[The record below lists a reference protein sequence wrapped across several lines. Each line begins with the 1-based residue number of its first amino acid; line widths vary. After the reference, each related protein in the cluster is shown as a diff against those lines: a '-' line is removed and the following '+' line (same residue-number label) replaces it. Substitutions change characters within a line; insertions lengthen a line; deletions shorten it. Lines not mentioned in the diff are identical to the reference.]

1 MKTGIFGGS
10 FDPVHKE
17 HVSLAEAA
25 IGSLGLD
32 RVFILPAYVPPHK
45 RGRVLTDDKDRI
57 AMLEK
62 AFAPVKKAIVSD
74 YEIRRAGVSYSYLT
88 CRHFK
93 EEYPEDEIYFLVGT
107 DMLRDFPT
115 WKEPEEILKIATLAV
130 CDRAEKNALW
140 IQKEQDDF
148 YARFGKKFAVID
160 YSAQAISSTEARVRA
175 AAGDDVSSLC
185 GEAVARYIA
194 ERKLYEIEN
203 AHAALANEKSER
215 REHSLRVGIA
225 AARKALSL
233 GIDEK
238 KAVTAALF
246 HDCAKNL
253 TESSP
258 LLQGFSFPEGVPLPV
273 PLPVLHQFTGAYVAE
288 NSFGVHDKEIL
299 NAVRYHTGG
308 RADMSLLEQLIFLAD
323 MVEDK
328 REYEG
333 AENLRALY
341 YAEKGGLDFTMYEA
355 LRETLYFLEAK
366 GGAIYP
372 LTSEAYKY
380 FGKKIAEEESL

>member
-93 EEYPEDEIYFLVGT
+93 EQYPEDEIYFLVGT

-130 CDRAEKNALW
+130 CDRAEKTRSGYRRSR
-140 IQKEQDDF
+140 IIF
-148 YARFGKKFAVID
+148 M
-160 YSAQAISSTEARVRA
+160 RV
-175 AAGDDVSSLC
+175 S
-185 GEAVARYIA
+185 
-194 ERKLYEIEN
+194 
-203 AHAALANEKSER
+203 
-215 REHSLRVGIA
+215 
-225 AARKALSL
+225 
-233 GIDEK
+233 
-238 KAVTAALF
+238 
-246 HDCAKNL
+246 AKN
-253 TESSP
+253 SP
-258 LLQGFSFPEGVPLPV
+258 
-273 PLPVLHQFTGAYVAE
+273 
-288 NSFGVHDKEIL
+288 
-299 NAVRYHTGG
+299 
-308 RADMSLLEQLIFLAD
+308 
-323 MVEDK
+323 
-328 REYEG
+328 
-333 AENLRALY
+333 
-341 YAEKGGLDFTMYEA
+341 
-355 LRETLYFLEAK
+355 
-366 GGAIYP
+366 
-372 LTSEAYKY
+372 
-380 FGKKIAEEESL
+380 

>member
-32 RVFILPAYVPPHK
+32 RGFILPAYVPPHK

-273 PLPVLHQFTGAYVAE
+273 PLPVLHQFTG
-288 NSFGVHDKEIL
+288 
-299 NAVRYHTGG
+299 R
-308 RADMSLLEQLIFLAD
+308 
-323 MVEDK
+323 
-328 REYEG
+328 
-333 AENLRALY
+333 
-341 YAEKGGLDFTMYEA
+341 
-355 LRETLYFLEAK
+355 
-366 GGAIYP
+366 
-372 LTSEAYKY
+372 
-380 FGKKIAEEESL
+380 KIRSACTIRKF